1 MSGLSSYPTKR
12 LYPLTKIRPMSN
24 LGHEE
29 ILQAVAVGYKPNT
42 PAPRV
47 LSKGKGE
54 IAQAILDRAKE
65 LGIPTKSEPSLVAFL
80 MELDLN
86 AWVPPELYA
95 AIAQVLAWAHEED
108 KKLEESKY

>member
-1 MSGLSSYPTKR
+1 MRR
-12 LYPLTKIRPMSN
+12 LIPPPRKLQVSN

-29 ILQAVAVGYKPNT
+29 ILQAVAVAYKPNT

-65 LGIPTKSEPSLVAFL
+65 LGIPTRSEPSLVAFL

-95 AIAQVLAWAHEED
+95 AVAQVLAWAHEEE
-108 KKLEESKY
+108 KKFDN

>member
-1 MSGLSSYPTKR
+1 MAE
-12 LYPLTKIRPMSN
+12 SN
-24 LGHEE
+24 TSKTSNTDRMAESAHAE
-29 ILQAVAVGYKPNT
+29 ILQAVALGYKPNT

-47 LSKGKGE
+47 LSQGRGE

-65 LGIPTKSEPSLVAFL
+65 LGIPTKTEPSLVAFL
-80 MELDLN
+80 IELDLN

-95 AIAQVLAWAHEED
+95 AVAQVLAWAHEED